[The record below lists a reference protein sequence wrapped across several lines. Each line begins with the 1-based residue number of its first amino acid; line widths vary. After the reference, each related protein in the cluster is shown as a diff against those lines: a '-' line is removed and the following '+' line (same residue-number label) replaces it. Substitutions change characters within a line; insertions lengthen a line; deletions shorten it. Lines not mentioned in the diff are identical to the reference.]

1 MASEERRVDGRHLT
15 TQSAEILRGIIE
27 ELSSLSG
34 HLDAAKVQEWKE
46 SIQTMVQDIPVIQE
60 RLFLKTQ
67 GGTEWAREALGKVQ
81 ALEELIQK
89 VPSLVP
95 EEANRAVDDAV
106 SEVQRVLGGLI
117 EKAKTHIIR
126 MT

>member
-15 TQSAEILRGIIE
+15 TQAAEILLRISE
-27 ELSSLSG
+27 ELTKLSS
-34 HLDAAKVQEWKE
+34 HLDAAKMPEWQAAIKA
-46 SIQTMVQDIPVIQE
+46 MVDDVPVIQE

-81 ALEELIQK
+81 ALDELLSK
-89 VPSLVP
+89 VSGLSPA
-95 EEANRAVDDAV
+95 EATKAVDEAV
-106 SEVQRVLGGLI
+106 AEVQRVLGGLI
-117 EKAKTHIIR
+117 EKTKTHIIR